1 MPVRLLSPLTPARR
15 RASVVDT
22 RALSKGRRL
31 KRWTAAKGQHAGRS
45 ASSGRITVRH
55 RGGGQKRLYR
65 VIAWGEEKEN
75 TPGVVEMLEYDP
87 NRSAFLARVVY
98 RDGDRRYLLAW
109 EGVKVGDTVL
119 TSEKAEP
126 MPGSRL
132 PLERI
137 PVGSPVFNVELKPR
151 QGGKIIRSAGS
162 TATLQEITG
171 PSAQL
176 RLASGEIRL
185 IPKEAWATIGQVSN
199 PDHRTERIGWAGRK
213 RRMGWRPEVRG
224 KAMNPV
230 DHPHGGG
237 EGHNPIGL
245 KYPKTPTG
253 KHALGVKTRKAPKYS
268 DRFVVKRRQK

>member
-1 MPVRLLSPLTPARR
+1 MPVRILRPLTPARR
-15 RASVVDT
+15 QASVVDT

-31 KRWTAAKGQHAGRS
+31 KRWTVGKKQRAGRNS
-45 ASSGRITVRH
+45 RGRITIRH
-55 RGGGQKRLYR
+55 RGGEQKRLHR
-65 VIAWGEEKEN
+65 VVAWGEEKEN
-75 TPGVVEMLEYDP
+75 IPGVVEMIEYDP

-109 EGVKVGDTVL
+109 EGTNVGQTVL
-119 TSEKAEP
+119 ASREAEP
-126 MPGSRL
+126 SPGSRL

-137 PVGSPVFNVELKPR
+137 PVGSLVFNVELKPR

-162 TATLQEITG
+162 AAALQEITG
-171 PSAQL
+171 PFAQL

-185 IPKEAWATIGQVSN
+185 VPKEAWATIGQVSN
-199 PDHRTERIGWAGRK
+199 PDHRSERIGWAGRK
-213 RRMGWRPEVRG
+213 RRMGWRPTVRG

-245 KYPKTPTG
+245 PYPKTPTG
-253 KHALGVKTRKAPKYS
+253 KHALGVKTRKKKKYS
-268 DRFVVKRRQK
+268 DRFIVKRRQK